1 MDDELKKD
9 ARFSDEK
16 IKSYIGCIE
25 DKFRW
30 CIGLLFVVSY
40 LDSQCKV
47 IHFRNARSFPYIGK
61 KMISI

>member
-25 DKFRW
+25 DKF
-30 CIGLLFVVSY
+30 
-40 LDSQCKV
+40 
-47 IHFRNARSFPYIGK
+47 
-61 KMISI
+61 